1 MKRTGD
7 FSALEK
13 YFGTPP
19 DWEHRR
25 VELGRS
31 HKLSPK
37 DIENKI
43 AMEKATYNINISKR
57 QYQES
62 QEQ

>member
-1 MKRTGD
+1 MNRTGD

-31 HKLSPK
+31 HKLSQK

-43 AMEKATYNINISKR
+43 AMEKATYHINISNR
-57 QYQES
+57 NYQ
-62 QEQ
+62 